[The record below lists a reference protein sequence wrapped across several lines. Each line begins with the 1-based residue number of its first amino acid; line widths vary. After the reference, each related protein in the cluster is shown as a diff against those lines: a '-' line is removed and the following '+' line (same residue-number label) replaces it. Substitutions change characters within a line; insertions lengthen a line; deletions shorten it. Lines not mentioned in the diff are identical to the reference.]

1 MSVAP
6 PGRARRRA
14 PTDTPAVRVPDH
26 PEEDLV
32 AWQPTDPRDRARRNR
47 RVAVVVVVALL
58 ATFVVP
64 ALAIVLG

>member
-1 MSVAP
+1 M
-6 PGRARRRA
+6 
-14 PTDTPAVRVPDH
+14 
-26 PEEDLV
+26 